1 MLKNVE
7 GKLMT
12 RITYC
17 TEFSLFPWFFCGFS
31 FTWFF
36 PFPFWWFLK
45 PSTCFPLDLDQL
57 FSWYSEK
64 VSLEGDLDRDR
75 EKTLASTSGPTMRT
89 TTKAGTSCVTL
100 WVIGTNWSIGTF
112 KSNQRCL
119 ELPERDLRWQKIKK
133 I

>member
-45 PSTCFPLDLDQL
+45 PSTSFPLDLDQL

-64 VSLEGDLDRDR
+64 VSWKETWIGIERKLWLLPRDR
-75 EKTLASTSGPTMRT
+75 RWGLRPRQGLPAW
-89 TTKAGTSCVTL
+89 L